1 MSLGSQRDSTN
12 INSLLTHLS
21 AMEWTHEWVTVRA
34 SIVLTFAVAILS
46 IIVGLIH
53 ISTGGVDSP
62 LVMYVPDAVRRAV
75 GFTGTLTGF
84 MMLGSAYT
92 LKKRFRVGWYA
103 TAVLLPI
110 TAIQGLLQVS
120 PFSVPLVVVSLISVP
135 ALIYNR
141 KRFDRT
147 FSPSPTQ
154 LAAGVALVT
163 AISYGTFGSFALRD
177 EFEGIATLTDSFYY
191 TIVTASTV
199 GYGDIHAAPESELGQ
214 LFAISSLLVNVAAFA
229 VALGVLLTPAIEA
242 QLSKAL
248 GRMTESQFNILDDHV
263 IILGYGELTEPII
276 ENLTSTETAFAV
288 ITTHESEA
296 RRLSEREI
304 PVLTADPS
312 DEEPLQRAGIVD
324 ARAVIAATN
333 NDAQDALA
341 ILTARQLNPSL
352 LIVAAA
358 TQRENVAKLRRAGAD
373 RVISPATIGGR
384 LLANSAVG
392 KRDAEDASKQ
402 LLGEEID

>member
-1 MSLGSQRDSTN
+1 MK
-12 INSLLTHLS
+12 
-21 AMEWTHEWVTVRA
+21 WTHDWVSIRA
-34 SIVLTFAVAILS
+34 SILLTFAVAILS
-46 IIVGLIH
+46 IIVGLVH

-62 LVMYVPDAVRRAV
+62 LVVYVPDAVRRAV

-84 MMLGSAYT
+84 TMLGSAYA
-92 LKKRFRVGWYA
+92 LKQRFRVGWYA
-103 TAVLLPI
+103 TAILLPI
-110 TAIQGLLQVS
+110 TVAQGLLQVS
-120 PFSVPLVVVSLISVP
+120 PFAVPLVVLSVISAP

-141 KRFDRT
+141 KRFDRH

-163 AISYGTFGSFALRD
+163 ALSYGTFGSYALRE
-177 EFEGIATLTDSFYY
+177 EFDGIVNLTDAFYY

-199 GYGDIHAAPESELGQ
+199 GYGDVTAAPSSELGK
-214 LFAISSLLVNVAAFA
+214 LFSISVLLINVAAFA

-248 GRMTESQFNILDDHV
+248 GKMTESQFNLLDDH
-263 IILGYGELTEPII
+263 ILILGYGDLTEPIM
-276 ENLTSTETAFAV
+276 ENIDDTQFAV
-288 ITTHESEA
+288 ITTNEA
-296 RRLSEREI
+296 VSRRLADHDI

-324 ARAVIAATN
+324 AKAVIAATE

-341 ILTARQLNPSL
+341 ILTARQLNSDVQIL
-352 LIVAAA
+352 AAA
-358 TQRENVAKLRRAGAD
+358 MQRENVAKLRHAGAD

-384 LLANSAVG
+384 LLANSAIG
-392 KRDAEDASKQ
+392 KRDAEDASRQ
-402 LLGEEID
+402 LMGE

>member
-1 MSLGSQRDSTN
+1 MR
-12 INSLLTHLS
+12 
-21 AMEWTHEWVTVRA
+21 WTHDWVTVRA
-34 SIVLTFAVAILS
+34 SILLTFAVAILS
-46 IIVGLIH
+46 IIVGLVH

-62 LVMYVPDAVRRAV
+62 LAMYVPDAVRRAV

-84 MMLGSAYT
+84 TMLGSAYA
-92 LKKRFRVGWYA
+92 LKQRFRVGWYA
-103 TAVLLPI
+103 TAILLPV

-120 PFSVPLVVVSLISVP
+120 PFSVPLVAVSVISVP

-141 KRFDRT
+141 NRFDRT

-163 AISYGTFGSFALRD
+163 ALSYGTLGSYALRD
-177 EFEGIATLTDSFYY
+177 EFDGIVTITDAFYY

-199 GYGDIHAAPESELGQ
+199 GYGDVTAAPASELGK
-214 LFAISSLLVNVAAFA
+214 LFSISVLLINVAAFA

-248 GRMTESQFNILDDHV
+248 GRMTDSQFNLLDEHV
-263 IILGYGELTEPII
+263 VILGYGDLTEPII
-276 ENLTSTETAFAV
+276 EHFDDETAFAV
-288 ITTHESEA
+288 ITTNEAAA
-296 RRLSEREI
+296 RRLTERDI

-312 DEEPLQRAGIVD
+312 DEEPLERVGIVD
-324 ARAVIAATN
+324 ARAAIAATE

-341 ILTARQLNPSL
+341 ILTARQLNPEMQVL
-352 LIVAAA
+352 AAA
-358 TQRENVAKLRRAGAD
+358 MQRENVAKLRHAGAD
-373 RVISPATIGGR
+373 RVISPSEIGGR

-392 KRDAEDASKQ
+392 KGDAEAASKR
-402 LLGEEID
+402 LLGEDLD